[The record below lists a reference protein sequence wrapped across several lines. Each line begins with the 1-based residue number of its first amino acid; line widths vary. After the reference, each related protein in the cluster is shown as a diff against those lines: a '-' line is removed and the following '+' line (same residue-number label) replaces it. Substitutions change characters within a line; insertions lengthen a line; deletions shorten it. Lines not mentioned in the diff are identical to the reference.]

1 MASFGFSLS
10 RMEGYAPAN
19 GGNGSS
25 TPEDPFSLSVLMNFD
40 FAELCSPSASAGQ
53 AFNSFWASFAST
65 NAPSAATPAVG
76 SPVNS
81 AVTRTQK
88 IDFQFGCSS
97 NSPDVMNLGIDR
109 SGGCLESDGD
119 PIPKSKSDIVPRYLP
134 SFCLSEKMLTALSFL
149 KASSS
154 GGILAQVWMPIKHGD
169 DFVLSTS
176 EQPYLLDKILA
187 GYREVSRTYTFSARE
202 GPGRFPGL
210 PGRVFM
216 SEMPEWI
223 SNVVYYRKFEYL
235 RMDHAVNH
243 SVRGLLAV
251 PVFDPTEQSCCAVL
265 ELVSTNEKPDFDA
278 EMDTVCRALTAV
290 DLRTVK
296 VQSLRTHQQNLSK
309 SQKCA
314 FAEIL
319 DVLRAVCYAHMLP
332 LALTWIP
339 FSCDDANMDSY
350 SRTSCED
357 ENSGLKKK
365 SMLCVQSSACY
376 VNDTHMEGFLH
387 ACAEHHL
394 ESRQGIAGK
403 ALLSNHPFF
412 SPDVKGYD
420 IRDYPLAHHA
430 RKYGLQAAVAIRL
443 RSTYTGNDDYILELF
458 LPVNCGGSAE
468 QQLLLNNLS
477 RTMQRICR
485 SLRTVSDAEIVEAD
499 GLSKGKESGPS
510 SSSADVSS
518 KKQIDSD
525 TELTNFEIQN
535 MGVDEWGEDG
545 PHDQMKS
552 GPVRQLEKKRSTA
565 EKNISLS
572 VLQQYF
578 SGSLKDAAKSIGV
591 CPTTLKRICRQHGIS
606 RWPSRKI
613 NKVNRSLKKIQN
625 VINSVQGVEGALKYD
640 PATGS
645 LVAAVSPSKKSS
657 SLSIGSTDQDL
668 TPVSSTRHI
677 DSEQIHG
684 KMEHNL
690 FFGGNSPGQLE
701 HLLEQKS
708 KPDDACVPLMNCC
721 PEHKPIPFNGEVAR
735 QGKVNLTTSWG
746 LYTENDP
753 RGSDGAKMRSN
764 RGADRKSGLSLE
776 ARDLSRS
783 SGSLVAADE
792 MAMKI
797 DVNHSL
803 KEHHH
808 QSSSGMTDSTSD
820 SASSCQSFK
829 KRSKRKP
836 VSNGIGV
843 AITVKATYKEDTVR
857 FKFSQSMGFH
867 YLLDEIGKRF
877 KLVIGTFQLKYMDD
891 EDEWVMLANDSD
903 LQECVEVLESMG
915 SNNVKLLV
923 RDVTHAVGSSA
934 SSNCL

>member
-1 MASFGFSLS
+1 
-10 RMEGYAPAN
+10 MEGYAPEN
-19 GGNGSS
+19 GGNGSF
-25 TPEDPFSLSVLMNFD
+25 TPEDPFSLSALMNFD
-40 FAELCSPSASAGQ
+40 FTELCSPSASADQ

-65 NAPSAATPAVG
+65 NASSAATPAVE

-81 AVTRTQK
+81 AVSRTQK

-97 NSPDVMNLGIDR
+97 NSPEVMNLGMDR

-119 PIPKSKSDIVPRYLP
+119 PISKSRSDIVPRCLP
-134 SFCLSEKMLTALSFL
+134 NFCLSEKMLRALSFL
-149 KASSS
+149 KESSS
-154 GGILAQVWMPIKHGD
+154 GGILAQVWMPIKYGD

-187 GYREVSRTYTFSARE
+187 GYREVSRTYTFSTRE
-202 GPGRFPGL
+202 APGNLLGL

-216 SEMPEWI
+216 SEMPEWT
-223 SNVVYYRKFEYL
+223 SNVVYYKKFEYL
-235 RMDHAVNH
+235 RVDHAVNH

-251 PVFDPTEQSCCAVL
+251 PVFDPTERSCSAVL

-296 VQSLRTHQQNLSK
+296 VQQSLQTHQQNLSN
-309 SQKCA
+309 SRKCA
-314 FAEIL
+314 FAEIF
-319 DVLRAVCYAHMLP
+319 DVLRAVCHAHMLP

-339 FSCDDANMDSY
+339 FSYDDANMDSY
-350 SRTSCED
+350 SRTICED
-357 ENSGLKKK
+357 ENSGLRKK

-376 VNDTHMEGFLH
+376 VNDTHLEGFLH
-387 ACAEHHL
+387 ACADHHL
-394 ESRQGIAGK
+394 ERGQGIAGK

-443 RSTYTGNDDYILELF
+443 RSTYTGNDDYILEFF

-510 SSSADVSS
+510 SSSAAVSS
-518 KKQIDSD
+518 KNLRQIDSD

-535 MGVDEWGEDG
+535 MGYDEWGEDG
-545 PHDQMKS
+545 PHDQMKP
-552 GPVRQLEKKRSTA
+552 GPVKQSEKKRSTA

-657 SLSIGSTDQDL
+657 SLSVGSTDQDL
-668 TPVSSTRHI
+668 LPVSSTRHI

-684 KMEHNL
+684 KMEHNCY
-690 FFGGNSPGQLE
+690 FSGNSPGLLD
-701 HLLEQKS
+701 HLLEHKS
-708 KPDDACVPLMNCC
+708 KPDDACV
-721 PEHKPIPFNGEVAR
+721 PEHKPIPFNGEVAQ

-746 LYTENDP
+746 SYTKNDP
-753 RGSDGAKMRSN
+753 RGSDNAKMRSN

-776 ARDLSRS
+776 VRDLSRS
-783 SGSLVAADE
+783 SVSLAVADE

-803 KEHHH
+803 KEHNH

-820 SASSCQSFK
+820 SASSCRSFK

-836 VSNGIGV
+836 VSNGVGV

-857 FKFSQSMGFH
+857 FKFSHSMGYH

-891 EDEWVMLANDSD
+891 EDEWVMLSNDSD
-903 LQECVEVLESMG
+903 LQECAEVLESMG
-915 SNNVKLLV
+915 SNSVKLLV
-923 RDVTHAVGSSA
+923 RDITHAVGSSA
-934 SSNCL
+934 SSNCLLTET